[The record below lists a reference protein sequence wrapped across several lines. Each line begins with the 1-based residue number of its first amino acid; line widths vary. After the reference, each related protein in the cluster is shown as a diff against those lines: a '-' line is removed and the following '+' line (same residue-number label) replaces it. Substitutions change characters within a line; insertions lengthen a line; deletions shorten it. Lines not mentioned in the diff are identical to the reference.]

1 MSRNFTVLEKTSSE
15 NSLPPFGVQPA
26 HDPLLRNSEYAE
38 LVQRLFTASSVVAM
52 IAAGT
57 SAGAASVCEGVAT
70 ELSHSGK
77 RVVMVAVQE
86 LLRVSPPTPPD
97 ETTFQPGHTRQVWR
111 WPFPASQQIEFFK
124 PRTHAADGENWLD
137 SLRRNFDSI
146 LLDCPSVEALP
157 GGAAVAA
164 QADAAVLVV
173 EAARSSKQQVLR
185 DQRTLQLSGVKLV
198 GCVLMQRR

>member
-57 SAGAASVCEGVAT
+57 SAGAAGVCEGVAT

-97 ETTFQPGHTRQVWR
+97 ETTFQPGHTPQVWR
-111 WPFPASQQIEFFK
+111 WPSGASHQIEFFK
-124 PRTHAADGENWLD
+124 PRIHASGGENWLD

-146 LLDCPSVEALP
+146 LLDCPGVEALP

-173 EAARSSKQQVLR
+173 EAARTSKQQVVR

-198 GCVLMQRR
+198 GSVLMQRR